1 MSKITVNGQQ
11 MTAPLTGG
19 ALLRFKRETG
29 RDFLK
34 RVADTDV
41 ADIITLAW
49 CAAKP
54 PGIGLEE
61 FADSMTLPE
70 INALSGWL
78 VAEMGTETETAAE
91 GDGKKKD

>member
-11 MTAPLTGG
+11 LSAPLTGG

-29 RDFLK
+29 RDFLR

-54 PGIGLEE
+54 PGKSLEE
-61 FADSMTLPE
+61 FADSMSLTE

-78 VAEMGTETETAAE
+78 VAEMGTETKTDAE